1 MKRTRRRSRRRK
13 RRKSRKRRRRNR
25 TRRRRR
31 RKRGSGTPR
40 ATKRKSVY
48 YSARMNSAQ
57 TEEARRAVSKIM
69 GNATRGALNRTR
81 KKKQE
86 YFEKKAG
93 PNVRVVKSVRQSNR
107 AEIGRQPT
115 SREAEA
121 AGRLPVRRVDDLF
134 DEQGRMRGPPT
145 RPDQLRPARG
155 TIESDDLRPTSGN
168 ARNNDFAARHPA
180 HSKKGKKRQAAY
192 NVLAAPGRAV
202 AGAWRWLT
210 GTPEKKK
217 EKQRAKAQKE
227 LRELALTRQEAIDR
241 SIQDDN
247 DGGGGANL

>member
-1 MKRTRRRSRRRK
+1 
-13 RRKSRKRRRRNR
+13 
-25 TRRRRR
+25 
-31 RKRGSGTPR
+31 
-40 ATKRKSVY
+40 
-48 YSARMNSAQ
+48 MNSAQ

-93 PNVRVVKSVRQSNR
+93 PNVRVVKSVRQSGL
-107 AEIGRQPT
+107 AETGRQPT
-115 SREAEA
+115 LREAEA

-145 RPDQLRPARG
+145 RPNQLRPARG
-155 TIESDDLRPTSGN
+155 AIGSDDLRPTSGN

-192 NVLAAPGRAV
+192 DVLAAPGRAV

-210 GTPEKKK
+210 GTAEEKREREREKVRKKQEKKR
-217 EKQRAKAQKE
+217 EDWSE
-227 LRELALTRQEAIDR
+227 LLEEEG
-241 SIQDDN
+241 N
-247 DGGGGANL
+247 GGGANL

>member
-1 MKRTRRRSRRRK
+1 MKRTRRKRRRRK

-25 TRRRRR
+25 TRRRQR

-48 YSARMNSAQ
+48 YSARMNSPQ

-86 YFEKKAG
+86 YFERKAG

-107 AEIGRQPT
+107 AETGRQPT
-115 SREAEA
+115 PREAEA
-121 AGRLPVRRVDDLF
+121 AGRLSVKTADDLF
-134 DEQGRMRGPPT
+134 DEQGRFRGPPT
-145 RPDQLRPARG
+145 RPNQLIPARG
-155 TIESDDLRPTSGN
+155 AIKSDDLRPTSGN

-210 GTPEKKK
+210 GTAEEKKEKKREKVRKKQKKKK
-217 EKQRAKAQKE
+217 EDWAE
-227 LRELALTRQEAIDR
+227 LLEEAG
-241 SIQDDN
+241 N
-247 DGGGGANL
+247 GGGANL